1 VKLGIHNEPGA
12 QRLTPFPPVEDLI
25 DHCLK
30 LLCDQNDRERAFV
43 QFKPDEIIVLLVN
56 NYGGL
61 SNLELGAL
69 THETISQLGM
79 FSSIIDWLSK
89 Y

>member
-1 VKLGIHNEPGA
+1 M
-12 QRLTPFPPVEDLI
+12 TPFPPVEDLI

-30 LLCDQNDRERAFV
+30 LLCDPNDPERAFV
-43 QFKPDEIIVLLVN
+43 RFNPDDTTVLLVN

-61 SNLELGAL
+61 SNLELGAI
-69 THETISQLGM
+69 THEAISQLGM
-79 FSSIIDWLSK
+79 LLSIAEVLPK